1 MMGNIFFKLTN
12 SSEKYTEEYLSSLI
26 EENIQTNEDVSPEY
40 LIGCIRPYYPN
51 VAINYKAFCEF
62 VFEKYGIDKKKK
74 SGLNYFFKLQNTSKE
89 YTENALFDRINSFLK
104 DSPKSVDEIILYLD
118 NSYSCKINHSA
129 IKQLIK
135 RDYSMVGNLVLPI
148 MSKES
153 TNSQTDDVSKEKRPN
168 NEIDEMFR
176 KMECLS
182 VIGGNALRNNDD
194 LFRELNYVINQDEYE
209 TIDAVLII
217 MSIVNKQGLLDLDKC
232 VDISVDI
239 GDNLD
244 NYKKIVSESVK
255 NISDRNMNLACSV
268 FITNTFILQLLGSQD
283 IRSAKD
289 IANAN
294 INDLIVFFSPDLFN
308 CANAISTISEPIS
321 VLTDETIQ
329 KAIYEVL
336 DNRTLDILYR
346 RNGFITGESE
356 TLEKLGERY
365 DLTRER
371 VRQIENNGNKK
382 IRLLSKFTEPSV
394 RMLFRIHINEKGL
407 SYRKIDELCDD
418 VGDASLVLNAYLL
431 LLNLDINY
439 RLDYKYNLI
448 FDANIIKIS
457 DIEKSV
463 KDKYGKLMTKKQ
475 YDAAP
480 DLDKKIINNIY
491 STCGKNHNMFRL
503 KEFNK
508 TSYLVDLIAEIF
520 PQGYG
525 LYSDEDYERLIMEYK
540 NRLGEEIEIP
550 SKAAIRGLLGRET
563 FCLYDRGKYAL
574 RSECGEIPIDLFEKM
589 VDFIRDHLPMVD
601 YDSIYLKFHDELNNI
616 GINNKY
622 HMKGL
627 LDPLLP
633 DDLATKRDYITESE
647 NRISAVEARKQ
658 YMHSFNGPFT
668 LDDMLKKY
676 PGVQP
681 YVFNFL
687 FYEEGQNGLIQID
700 LQKYIYA
707 NHINITDEQK
717 DMLRNICRCSK
728 MQKSKNR

>member
-418 VGDASLVLNAYLL
+418 VGDASLVLNACLL

-457 DIEKSV
+457 
-463 KDKYGKLMTKKQ
+463 
-475 YDAAP
+475 
-480 DLDKKIINNIY
+480 
-491 STCGKNHNMFRL
+491 
-503 KEFNK
+503 
-508 TSYLVDLIAEIF
+508 
-520 PQGYG
+520 
-525 LYSDEDYERLIMEYK
+525 
-540 NRLGEEIEIP
+540 
-550 SKAAIRGLLGRET
+550 
-563 FCLYDRGKYAL
+563 
-574 RSECGEIPIDLFEKM
+574 
-589 VDFIRDHLPMVD
+589 HL
-601 YDSIYLKFHDELNNI
+601 
-616 GINNKY
+616 
-622 HMKGL
+622 
-627 LDPLLP
+627 
-633 DDLATKRDYITESE
+633 
-647 NRISAVEARKQ
+647 
-658 YMHSFNGPFT
+658 
-668 LDDMLKKY
+668 
-676 PGVQP
+676 
-681 YVFNFL
+681 
-687 FYEEGQNGLIQID
+687 
-700 LQKYIYA
+700 
-707 NHINITDEQK
+707 
-717 DMLRNICRCSK
+717 
-728 MQKSKNR
+728 